1 VNKINKIRIAGFR
14 SIRDQEIDLRPI
26 NVLIGANGSGK
37 SNFVS
42 VFSMLNSI
50 VTGSLQVFVQ
60 ERGGANSILHYGAKH
75 TPQLEVDF
83 EFETT
88 EGVNGYMARLGYA
101 ASDTLMF
108 LDERIKFT
116 RLGTENPNGP
126 LSLGAGHKESALKE
140 AADSGGQ
147 TARSLKWL
155 MDRCKSYQFH
165 DTSPRAEIRQ
175 NHYVNDGA
183 YLRDDA
189 GNLAPF
195 LYGLRNS
202 RREYYE
208 RIVSTIRLALPFFD
222 DFILEPTA
230 ANGNYITLDWKET
243 GSDYRFG
250 AHQIADGAL
259 RFMALATL
267 LLQPKDKMPS
277 VIIIDEPELGLHPY
291 AISLLG
297 SLIRGVST
305 ESQVIVA
312 TQSTELVDQF
322 EADDIIVVD
331 RQERESTFLRQ
342 HSEQLK
348 EWLEEYAVS
357 ELWKKNI
364 IGGRPHTSV
373 VNDPVVQALLRQK
386 RMNME
391 SVYGGNGKIKK
402 REEV

>member
-1 VNKINKIRIAGFR
+1 MNKINKIHIAGFR
-14 SIRDQEIDLRPI
+14 SIRDQEIELRPI

-42 VFSMLNSI
+42 LFSMLNFTM
-50 VTGSLQVFVQ
+50 TGSLQVFVQ
-60 ERGGANSILHYGAKH
+60 EKGGANSILHYGAKH
-75 TPQLEVDF
+75 TPQMEADF
-83 EFETT
+83 EFEN
-88 EGVNGYMARLGYA
+88 EAGVNLYGMRLA
-101 ASDTLMF
+101 HVPKDTLMF

-116 RLGTENPNGP
+116 RLGTENPNEP
-126 LSLGAGHKESALKE
+126 RSLGAGHKESALKE
-140 AADSGGQ
+140 AADAGDQ

-175 NHYVNDGA
+175 NRYVNDGA

-222 DFILEPTA
+222 DFILEPMA
-230 ANGNYITLDWKET
+230 ANDKYITLDWKEA

-267 LLQPKDKMPS
+267 LLQPNDKMPS

-297 SLIRGVST
+297 SLITSVST
-305 ESQVIVA
+305 ECQVIVA
-312 TQSTELVDQF
+312 TQSMELVDQF
-322 EADDIIVVD
+322 EADDVIVVD
-331 RQERESTFLRQ
+331 RQERESTFCRQ
-342 HSEQLK
+342 NSEQLK
-348 EWLEEYAVS
+348 EWLDEYTVS

-364 IGGRPHTSV
+364 IGGRPH
-373 VNDPVVQALLRQK
+373 R
-386 RMNME
+386 
-391 SVYGGNGKIKK
+391 
-402 REEV
+402 